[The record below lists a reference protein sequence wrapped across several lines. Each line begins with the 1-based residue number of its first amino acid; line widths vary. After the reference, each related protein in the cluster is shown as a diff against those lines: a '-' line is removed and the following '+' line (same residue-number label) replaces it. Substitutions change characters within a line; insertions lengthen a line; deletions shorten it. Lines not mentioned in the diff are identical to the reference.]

1 MVQKCFSKCRKKARE
16 PCYNMPR
23 ICQFTKGKR
32 NYCRLNTP
40 YFLDKTNKCAIT
52 KKRKKV
58 NKKMAKLKIG
68 SFMMKTGDRRRG
80 VFLKTICSDSGACIA
95 FGSQIQKINSFFN
108 NFSNFELASSP
119 IKTIGSVS
127 ANGFVKEIKYIREGY
142 EAYAV
147 LKSSAKKTG
156 DNLMYEYEVGKYIN
170 KQNRL
175 FPCFLE
181 TYGMFLYNDEHSWN
195 ESKTTKNISNKN
207 LGYSLSRL
215 NKIDYSSGCLK
226 SKYIAILIQHIK
238 NAKSFSKLNKEILN
252 LSSPDKIVSGFNQEI
267 VCVLYQIYM
276 PLASLSKHF
285 THYDLH
291 QENVLLYEPHKNAY
305 ITYRYHFSERVI
317 HTFKSRYI
325 AKIIDYGRSFYDD
338 GDNNSLKTY
347 NTICGTTECEPDCG
361 VESGLVILGPEQ
373 YPGSFHYISSQKRNI
388 SHDLRLAT
396 TIRFPRQRTYLQ
408 NVVDKVEYT
417 RQYGTKEILSKEFPY
432 KINNVIDMWSAL
444 TKIINTPEYKTANDE
459 YFNTLNHVG
468 VFDIYYDGRPMK
480 FTAATD

>member
-23 ICQFTKGKR
+23 ICQFTRGKR

-52 KKRKKV
+52 KKRMKV

-68 SFMMKTGDRRRG
+68 RFMLKTGDRRRG

-95 FGSQIQKINSFFN
+95 FGTQIQKINTFFN
-108 NFSNFELASSP
+108 NFSNFDLAVSP
-119 IKTIGSVS
+119 VVSIGAVS
-127 ANGFVKEIKYIREGY
+127 ANGFVKEIKYEREGY

-147 LKSSAKKTG
+147 LKSSARSRG

-170 KQNRL
+170 KQNKL

-181 TYGMFLYNDEHSWN
+181 TYGMFSYKSEGPWN
-195 ESKTTKNISNKN
+195 YSKTAKTISTKI
-207 LGYSLSRL
+207 LETSLSHL
-215 NKIDYSSGCLK
+215 TKIDYATGCLK
-226 SKYIAILIQHIK
+226 SKHLAILIQHIK
-238 NAKSFSKLNKEILN
+238 NAKSFGTLNIEFLKLK
-252 LSSPDKIVSGFNQEI
+252 SSAKIVSAFNHEM

-276 PLASLSKHF
+276 PLASLAKNF

-291 QENVLLYEPHKNAY
+291 QENVLLYEPQKNSY
-305 ITYRYHFSERVI
+305 ITYRYHFGQVV

-325 AKIIDYGRSFYDD
+325 AKIIDYGRSFYID
-338 GDNNSLKTY
+338 GDKNSLKTY
-347 NTICGTTECEPDCG
+347 NTICGTAECDPQCG
-361 VESGLVILGPEQ
+361 ADNGFNILGPERH
-373 YPGSFHYISSQKRNI
+373 PGSFHYISSQKRNI

-396 TIRFPRQRTYLQ
+396 TIRFPRQKTYLQ
-408 NVVDKVEYT
+408 NVIDKVEYSSP
-417 RQYGTKEILSKEFPY
+417 YGTKEILSKEFPV
-432 KINNVIDMWSAL
+432 KINNVVDMWSAL
-444 TKIINTPEYKTANDE
+444 SEIINDPAYKTANDE
-459 YFNTLNHVG
+459 YFNTLSHVG